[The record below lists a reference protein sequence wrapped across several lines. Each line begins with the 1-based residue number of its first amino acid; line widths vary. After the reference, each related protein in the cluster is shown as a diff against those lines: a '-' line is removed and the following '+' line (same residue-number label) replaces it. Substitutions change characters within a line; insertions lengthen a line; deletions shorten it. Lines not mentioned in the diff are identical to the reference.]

1 MGGTAMGRVKSK
13 APLSPRRGWR
23 RLWQAIIYTPHWGAG
38 GLFLLLLLLT
48 SCKTHERIV
57 ETTSH
62 DTLYIYRHLHDSI
75 REKDSVTVFINGD
88 TVYRDR
94 LRTKYVYLTA
104 TDTVEKRVYIKE
116 PVPYEVEV
124 PAKLPRWQ
132 RALVWFGLLCALWLA
147 ISSYKKYRRKRHA
160 YPTIPTIP
168 AIPDPPPPTPYD

>member
-1 MGGTAMGRVKSK
+1 MGRVKSK
-13 APLSPRRGWR
+13 APPAPRWGWR
-23 RLWQAIIYTPHWGAG
+23 KLRRAINNTPHRGAG

-48 SCKTHERIV
+48 SCKTHERII

-62 DTLYIYRHLHDSI
+62 DTLYIYRHTHDSI

-124 PAKLPRWQ
+124 PAKLHRWQ
-132 RALVWFGLLCALWLA
+132 KALMWFGALCAIYLA
-147 ISSYKKYRRKRHA
+147 ISLRKRLRR
-160 YPTIPTIP
+160 
-168 AIPDPPPPTPYD
+168 